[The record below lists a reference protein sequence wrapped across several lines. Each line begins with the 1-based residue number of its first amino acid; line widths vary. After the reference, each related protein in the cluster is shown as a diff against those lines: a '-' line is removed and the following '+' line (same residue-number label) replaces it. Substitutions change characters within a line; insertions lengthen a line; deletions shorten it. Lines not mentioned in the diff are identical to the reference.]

1 MTLVVAHRGA
11 AQEAP
16 QNSVQAFLDARRQGA
31 DGVELDVRRSR
42 DGALVVNH
50 DLDIPGKGPICDL
63 DVADLPEH
71 VALLSEAMVACGD
84 LLVNV
89 EIKNS
94 IDEQGHDPSGALVSQ
109 VLAELAEIL
118 TDGQVII
125 SSFDL
130 ATVAAVRREEP
141 SMATGLLLEPGAD
154 VEVTADATLRY
165 KVDFSEVMDPDKMA
179 VAIKTDLDKQLGGST
194 LVNCGLL
201 RRADAAHHWTCSAVR
216 GDQRGSIVVSR
227 DADGTF
233 SWKVAE

>member
-154 VEVTADATLRY
+154 VEAAIDLAVEHGFSAIHPFVIGTTPEVVARAHAAGLSVNVWTVNGQSDASELVAMGADA
-165 KVDFSEVMDPDKMA
+165 
-179 VAIKTDLDKQLGGST
+179 IITDD
-194 LVNCGLL
+194 VPM
-201 RRADAAHHWTCSAVR
+201 VR
-216 GDQRGSIVVSR
+216 GVVDS
-227 DADGTF
+227 T
-233 SWKVAE
+233 S

>member
-118 TDGQVII
+118 TAGQVII

-154 VEVTADATLRY
+154 VEAAIDLAVEHGFSAIHPFVIGTTPEVVARAHAAGLSVNVWTVNGQSDASELVAMGADA
-165 KVDFSEVMDPDKMA
+165 
-179 VAIKTDLDKQLGGST
+179 IITDD
-194 LVNCGLL
+194 VPM
-201 RRADAAHHWTCSAVR
+201 VR
-216 GDQRGSIVVSR
+216 GVVDS
-227 DADGTF
+227 T
-233 SWKVAE
+233 S

>member
-141 SMATGLLLEPGAD
+141 TMATGLLLEPGAD
-154 VEVTADATLRY
+154 VEAAIDLAVEHGFSAIHPFVIGTTPEVVARAHAAGLSVNVWTVNGQSDASELVAMGADA
-165 KVDFSEVMDPDKMA
+165 
-179 VAIKTDLDKQLGGST
+179 IITDD
-194 LVNCGLL
+194 VPM
-201 RRADAAHHWTCSAVR
+201 VR
-216 GDQRGSIVVSR
+216 GVVDS
-227 DADGTF
+227 T
-233 SWKVAE
+233 S

>member
-16 QNSVQAFLDARRQGA
+16 QNSVQARRQGA

-154 VEVTADATLRY
+154 VEAAIDLAVEHGFSAIHPFVIGTTPEVVARAHAAGLSVNVWTVNGQSDASELVAMGADA
-165 KVDFSEVMDPDKMA
+165 
-179 VAIKTDLDKQLGGST
+179 IITDD
-194 LVNCGLL
+194 VPM
-201 RRADAAHHWTCSAVR
+201 VR
-216 GDQRGSIVVSR
+216 GVVDS
-227 DADGTF
+227 T
-233 SWKVAE
+233 S